1 MERKKI
7 IIVDDNNEICELIKE
22 YLEIGGDFEVKTET
36 NSSRALATIRAFKP
50 DMIFLD
56 IVMPETEGP
65 EISRKLF
72 QDNDYKDIPVIFL
85 TGIVT
90 DQEIDK
96 MSGYLD
102 GRPCLAKPI
111 TLKKLLTCIRSHMRS
126 PIDASSYRSE
136 KPYSLNSMKMQIS
149 SEFR

>member
-7 IIVDDNNEICELIKE
+7 LIIDDNNEICELIKE
-22 YLEIGGDFEVKTET
+22 YLETIDDFEVKTET
-36 NSSRALATIRAFKP
+36 NSSLALAAIHAFKP

-65 EISRKLF
+65 EISRKLSW
-72 QDNDYKDIPVIFL
+72 DNDTKDIPVIFL
-85 TGIVT
+85 SGIVT
-90 DQEIDK
+90 DHDIKKRD
-96 MSGYLD
+96 GYLE

-111 TLKKLLTCIRSHMRS
+111 TLKKLLACIQRHLLN
-126 PIDASSYRSE
+126 PIEASSYRTDE
-136 KPYSLNSMKMQIS
+136 PYSLNSLKMQIS